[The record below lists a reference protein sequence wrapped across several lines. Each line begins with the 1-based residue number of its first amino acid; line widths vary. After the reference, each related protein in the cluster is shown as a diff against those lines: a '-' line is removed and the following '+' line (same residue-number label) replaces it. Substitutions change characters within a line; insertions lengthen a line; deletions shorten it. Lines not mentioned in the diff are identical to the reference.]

1 MTRLNVLQ
9 IFSRYLHYGGE
20 EGSVFRIGDA
30 LQARHN
36 LEYFINSSE
45 ELTRGNLLRKFTVPL
60 RAFYNYP
67 ILKTLDKYQK
77 IGRFDCWQ
85 IHNVFPSISPGAY
98 SLAFK
103 LGIPIIH
110 YLHNYKLGCAN
121 GFMFHHGKE
130 NRDCIHGN
138 FWPAI
143 RDRTWHDSFAH
154 TAVMGGIL
162 AYSRSRL
169 KVLDRIT
176 RWIAISQ
183 AQKDIHVQ
191 MGIPSDRIDVV
202 PHFLKTTP
210 GVSPPPFPA
219 NGHGLFVG
227 RLSPEKGVDR
237 LLHAW
242 TKISPDRKLVIMG
255 DGPEME
261 PLKALTIKLN
271 LKNVVFTGFLAR
283 NAQAE
288 VWKETAFSI
297 VPSIWQ
303 EPFGMVVLEAWA
315 KARPVV
321 AHSIGA
327 LPEII
332 RDGEDGF
339 LADPNAPEALSTALE
354 RAFSNTTD
362 LRQMGL
368 TGLNRLNSD
377 YNKLTW
383 LDRID
388 DVYRKAGLL

>member
-1 MTRLNVLQ
+1 MNRLQILQ

-30 LQARHN
+30 LQTRHD

-45 ELTRGNLLRKFTVPL
+45 ELTRGNLIRRATIPL

-67 ILKTLDKYQK
+67 ILRTLDKYQK

-103 LGIPIIH
+103 LGVPIIH
-110 YLHNYKLGCAN
+110 YLHNYKFGCAN
-121 GFMFHHGKE
+121 SFMFHNGQE
-130 NRDCIHGN
+130 NWDCIHGN

-143 RDRTWHDSFAH
+143 RDRTWHDSLAH
-154 TAVMGGIL
+154 SAVMAGIL
-162 AYSRSRL
+162 AYSRSKL
-169 KVLDRIT
+169 KVFDRIT
-176 RWIAISQ
+176 RWIAISE
-183 AQKDIHVQ
+183 AQKSIHVQ
-191 MGIPSDRIDVV
+191 MGIPADRIDVV
-202 PHFLKTTP
+202 PHFLE
-210 GVSPPPFPA
+210 PPSDVPALPFPKK
-219 NGHGLFVG
+219 GHGLFVG

-242 TKISPDRKLVIMG
+242 SKLSPDRKLVIMG
-255 DGPEME
+255 DGPNME
-261 PLKALTIKLN
+261 SLKSLATKLN
-271 LKNVVFTGFLAR
+271 LNNVVFTGFLAR
-283 NAQAE
+283 NAQAD

-339 LADPNAPEALSTALE
+339 LANPNTPEALPIALE
-354 RAFSNTTD
+354 RAFLDTTD

-368 TGLNRLNSD
+368 SGLNRLKCD
-377 YNKLTW
+377 YNKSTW

-388 DVYRKAGLL
+388 DVYRKAGLV